1 MSGKILFE
9 GVAPV
14 SQDAKA
20 VEAWARVM
28 KMPNPKADIIRLVDG
43 RALVRSRD
51 GSKYYFTTAT
61 TCTCP
66 AGQFGKECSHKKMV
80 RAAFAEYKPP
90 VVRRK
95 FAPDG
100 WD

>member
-1 MSGKILFE
+1 MAGRILFE
-9 GVAPV
+9 GLAPQ

-28 KMPNPKADIIRLVDG
+28 NMPNTRADIIRLTEG
-43 RALVRSRD
+43 KALVRSRD

-66 AGQFGKECSHKKMV
+66 AGQFGKECRHKKMV
-80 RAAFAEYKPP
+80 RAAFTEPKPAE
-90 VVRRK
+90 RRSFK
-95 FAPDG
+95 PDG